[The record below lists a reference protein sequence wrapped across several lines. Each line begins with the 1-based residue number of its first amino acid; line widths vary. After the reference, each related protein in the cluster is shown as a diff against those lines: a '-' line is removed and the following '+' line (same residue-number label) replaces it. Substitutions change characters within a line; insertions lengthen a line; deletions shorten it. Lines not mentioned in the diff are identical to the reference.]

1 MLIPIEKLF
10 DGVIETLRESV
21 LPDVGSRYARGQL
34 FAAVDVL
41 QNMRDRVEEK
51 AVIAQAEVA
60 SIETVLGQLASKLE
74 EAGEAALAGR
84 VTRLAQQDGEAPARE
99 RVNALREGFVS
110 LFGEIADLPPELA
123 AGAQAILGQH
133 LAGQVVRE
141 VLVLKPSL
149 LREISEG

>member
-1 MLIPIEKLF
+1 MLIPIEKLI

-21 LPDVGSRYARGQL
+21 LPDVGSRFARGQL

-60 SIETVLGQLASKLE
+60 SIENALGQLTPMLE
-74 EAGEAALAGR
+74 EAGEMALAGR
-84 VTRLAQQDGEAPARE
+84 VSQLMQQDGEAPPAE
-99 RVNALREGFVS
+99 RAKALRDGFVS
-110 LFGEIADLPPELA
+110 LFAHIAALPPDLA
-123 AGAQAILGQH
+123 ESAGAILGQH

>member
-1 MLIPIEKLF
+1 MLIPIERLF

-21 LPDVGSRYARGQL
+21 LPDVESRYARGQL

-60 SIETVLGQLASKLE
+60 SIENALGQLAPKLE
-74 EAGEAALAGR
+74 EAGEAKLASR
-84 VTRLAQQDGEAPARE
+84 VSQLMQQDAEAPPAE
-99 RVNALREGFVS
+99 RVNGLRDGFVS
-110 LFGEIADLPPELA
+110 LFGQIAALPPELA
-123 AGAQAILGQH
+123 ESARAILGQH

-141 VLVLKPSL
+141 ALVLKPSL